1 MPTIHF
7 IQPDCSLKSLDVE
20 GEGSLMTAA
29 IFNNVAGLSAECG
42 GSCICGTC
50 HVYVDE
56 SFIDM
61 LPPAEEAEVEML
73 ELVEAPREA
82 GSRLACQL
90 SLADL
95 PDGLVVTI
103 PGGQS

>member
-7 IQPDCSLKSLDVE
+7 IQPDCSLKSIEAE

-29 IFNNVAGLSAECG
+29 IFNNVAGLAAECG

-50 HVYVDE
+50 HVYVE
-56 SFIDM
+56 EAFVSH
-61 LPPAEEAEVEML
+61 LPPMEEAEQEML
-73 ELVEAPREA
+73 ALVEAPRES

-90 SLADL
+90 ALSDL
-95 PDGLVVTI
+95 PDGIVVTV
-103 PGGQS
+103 PGA